1 MKDSTYLGTILT
13 NKNELRP
20 VTEIRIKN
28 ANWAYY
34 ALLPLLKS
42 QSALRAEKIKI
53 HKTLIRPM
61 TMYGAEFWTLNKD
74 IAKRLAT
81 LEKKKNVLRRMY
93 GGIKVNANWRKWY
106 NKELMQLFGDLD
118 VLSLVRIIVCI
129 GVVELTE
136 WIVKVKYLTFIL
148 REVDW
153 KDDQKTDGGTVYI
166 Y

>member
-1 MKDSTYLGTILT
+1 
-13 NKNELRP
+13 
-20 VTEIRIKN
+20 
-28 ANWAYY
+28 
-34 ALLPLLKS
+34 
-42 QSALRAEKIKI
+42 
-53 HKTLIRPM
+53 M